1 MKIKSLLFAALVAGM
16 GMTANA
22 ETAYTN
28 CGDVL
33 SCNDFEIVAGAEE
46 YTEVTLVLTRQ
57 TSPDW
62 TNIQFDLIFPEGLR
76 PVQNAKKRWQTAAPD
91 VCDEG
96 IPFVTW
102 KSNFD
107 NPNKYPVHTYVGS
120 NLEKIPCEANPA
132 QLLTFYVKADAD
144 MPKGDYEL
152 KAHTL
157 KYTSYDDD
165 AWHTLEEQVVCKV
178 TVENESAINDINT
191 TATVK
196 TRKVVENGQVYI
208 IAGEAK
214 YNVMGQ
220 KVK

>member
-1 MKIKSLLFAALVAGM
+1 MKIKSLLFAALAATMSLSAV
-16 GMTANA
+16 A
-22 ETAYTN
+22 ETHAN
-28 CGDVL
+28 QGDKL
-33 SCNDFEIVAGAEE
+33 TAPDFTVKAGDDAI
-46 YTEVTLVLTRQ
+46 TEVTLSLTRT
-57 TSPDW
+57 TSPDF
-62 TNIQFDLIFPEGLR
+62 TNMQFNLVFPEGLR
-76 PVQNAKKRWQTAAPD
+76 PVQNAKKKWQAAAPD

-107 NPNKYPVHTYVGS
+107 MPEKYPDHTYVGS
-120 NLEKIPCEANPA
+120 NMEKIPCEANPA
-132 QLLTFYVKADAD
+132 SLLTFYVKADAD

>member
-1 MKIKSLLFAALVAGM
+1 MKIKSLLFAALAATMSLSAV
-16 GMTANA
+16 A
-22 ETAYTN
+22 ETHAN
-28 CGDVL
+28 QGDKL
-33 SCNDFEIVAGAEE
+33 TASDFTVKAGDDAI
-46 YTEVTLVLTRQ
+46 TEVTLSLTRT
-57 TSPDW
+57 TSPDF
-62 TNIQFDLIFPEGLR
+62 TNMQFNLVFPEGLR
-76 PVQNAKKRWQTAAPD
+76 PVQNAKKKWQAAAPD

-107 NPNKYPVHTYVGS
+107 MPEKYPDHTYVGS
-120 NLEKIPCEANPA
+120 NMEKIPCEANPA
-132 QLLTFYVKADAD
+132 SLLTFYVKADAD
-144 MPKGDYEL
+144 MPQGDYEL

-178 TVENESAINDINT
+178 TVENNSAINDINT

>member
-62 TNIQFDLIFPEGLR
+62 TNIQFDLVFPEGLR

-107 NPNKYPVHTYVGS
+107 NPQKYPVHTYVGS
-120 NLEKIPCEANPA
+120 NLEKIACEANPA

-144 MPKGDYEL
+144 MVGGEYEF
-152 KAHTL
+152 KAKRL
-157 KYTSYDDD
+157 KYTCYNDDSYATAD
-165 AWHTLEEQVVCKV
+165 EQVLCGV
-178 TVENESAINDINT
+178 TVKSSFTAVNDLNVEN
-191 TATVK
+191 VK